1 MSQLLALYR
10 STLGKKVA
18 MAITGIV
25 LFGYVVGHM
34 LGNLQIYLGPE
45 PINAYAEFL
54 HGNPGLLWGVRL
66 LLLVAVVVHIVASV
80 QVWLRNRASR
90 PVKYRRFRPPEADY
104 AARTMIWSG
113 PIVAAFVI
121 YHVLHLTTG
130 TVHPDYQYLDVYHNV
145 TTGFMEPLV
154 SAFYIVANLL
164 LAVHLYHGMWSLFQ
178 TMGWEHPRY
187 NAWRRWFA
195 AAFAVVIGAGN
206 ISIPVAVLT
215 GLVG

>member
-18 MAITGIV
+18 MAVTGII
-25 LFGYVVGHM
+25 LFGYVIGHM

-45 PINAYAEFL
+45 PLNAYAEFL
-54 HGNPGLLWGVRL
+54 HGNQALLWAVRL
-66 LLLVAVVVHIVASV
+66 LLLLAVVVHIVASV

-113 PIVAAFVI
+113 PIVAAFVV

-130 TVHPDYQYLDVYHNV
+130 TVHPDYRYLDVYHNV
-145 TTGFMEPLV
+145 TTGFMQPLV

-195 AAFAVVIGAGN
+195 VAFAVVIGAGN